1 MAASRK
7 EFHLNDKA
15 TFYIRKYEP
24 FLALEILGEL
34 QTKFLAPLAAFMES
48 ADEKTADETKTKY
61 VMDGI
66 ERLSRNLDGKELVK
80 MAKMLLNG
88 EYISVSIDNEPAEK
102 LSEHLLNRGVE
113 DVSELAELVI
123 EVIKENFANVF
134 TRGQTLIGKGR
145 SSIAQ

>member
-1 MAASRK
+1 MAARK
-7 EFHLNDKA
+7 EFHLNDHA
-15 TFYIRKYEP
+15 TFFIRKYEP

-48 ADEKTADETKTKY
+48 ADDNVTSDAKSKY
-61 VMDGI
+61 ILDGI
-66 ERLSRNLDGKELVK
+66 ERLSKNLTGKELVH

-88 EYISVSIDNEPAEK
+88 EYISVTIDNEPPDK
-102 LSEHLLNRGVE
+102 LSEHLLNRAVE

-145 SSIAQ
+145 SNIVQ